1 MKKPSCSSGTS
12 QPRQWR
18 HWSVSSRAKPPS
30 LSPKSHMFAARTPQ
44 PLWVLQADYHRRTSG
59 ELHSPPEEF
68 EHQFVRFII
77 PFPRGNGT
85 LKGHFENLW
94 NMATRQFVSASPL
107 FSAPILLKTKNA
119 TPSLVA
125 GILCEHHFLLV
136 LRLLFFCFPW
146 LIKYPRVG
154 SREHVWID
162 DHLLLC

>member
-77 PFPRGNGT
+77 PFPRGNGA

-94 NMATRQFVSASPL
+94 NHQHHHLIGGIPSPL
-107 FSAPILLKTKNA
+107 KNM
-119 TPSLVA
+119 SQL
-125 GILCEHHFLLV
+125 G
-136 LRLLFFCFPW
+136 W
-146 LIKYPRVG
+146 LIIPNCFWTVTKFHG
-154 SREHVWID
+154 SSHHQPDQPDQPVTIFMMAN
-162 DHLLLC
+162 LLYSLQALSPGMT